1 MTTLLQTASQPQH
14 PQQKVDRSTGAVYNP
29 AAPASQYKTVATLV
43 SKEIDEELSREQGIS
58 IPARTQPVSY
68 TGWLDYDQITKE
80 LGECLLAWDVMVI
93 HRHDL
98 NALADEF

>member
-68 TGWLDYDQITKE
+68 TGVLQLFVNFTAISLSKFYVAGVIELPFPRLRQSRDY
-80 LGECLLAWDVMVI
+80 
-93 HRHDL
+93 
-98 NALADEF
+98 

>member
-29 AAPASQYKTVATLV
+29 AAPASHYKTVATLV
-43 SKEIDEELSREQGIS
+43 SKEIDEEMSRELGML

-68 TGWLDYDQITKE
+68 IGWLNYDQIAKQ
-80 LGECLLAWDVMVI
+80 LGECLLAWDVMAI

-98 NALADEF
+98 NNLADEF